1 MQHDGATR
9 LRVCGGLSVRV
20 VQVIKLINSEHGS
33 KPIQLKLKVRSLF
46 FRGEILRV
54 CCCCCCCAC
63 LPIDEWC

>member
-1 MQHDGATR
+1 M
-9 LRVCGGLSVRV
+9 

-46 FRGEILRV
+46 SPSRRFSFV
-54 CCCCCCCAC
+54 CSYSCCSCSCSC